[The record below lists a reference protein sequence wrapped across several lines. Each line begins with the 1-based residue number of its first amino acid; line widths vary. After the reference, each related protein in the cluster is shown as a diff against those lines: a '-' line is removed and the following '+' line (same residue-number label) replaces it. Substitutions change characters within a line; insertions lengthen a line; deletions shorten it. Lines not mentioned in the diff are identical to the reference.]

1 MKLKLFVVPLAA
13 ALIVTSPALAQEYPK
28 AGPVKIVVPFL
39 PGAGNDLLGRLT
51 AEHLTPRLGQ
61 TVIVENKAG
70 AGSSIGID
78 FVAKSKPDGYNLI
91 WAASDGVTILPAVR
105 EKMPYRVPE
114 DFSYIARI
122 VQLPFVLTVSPR
134 LPVKNIPELIAYAKA
149 NPGKVRY
156 GSSGIGGAPHMG
168 TVLMEK
174 NAGIEMLHVP
184 FAGIS
189 AVITALRGDTIDIA
203 FITPPTV
210 KPHTD
215 AGVFR
220 AIATTGK
227 VRHPLFPDTPTLEE
241 LGLPGVVVVVWYGIM
256 APAATPEPVLA
267 RLRTEVADIL
277 KDPKVTAR
285 LDSLGYQVSYLAGND
300 FRDYIVQDLEQWK
313 KVARDANV
321 KLVE

>member
-1 MKLKLFVVPLAA
+1 M
-13 ALIVTSPALAQEYPK
+13 
-28 AGPVKIVVPFL
+28 
-39 PGAGNDLLGRLT
+39 
-51 AEHLTPRLGQ
+51 
-61 TVIVENKAG
+61 
-70 AGSSIGID
+70 
-78 FVAKSKPDGYNLI
+78 
-91 WAASDGVTILPAVR
+91 
-105 EKMPYRVPE
+105 
-114 DFSYIARI
+114 
-122 VQLPFVLTVSPR
+122 QLPFVLAVSPR
-134 LPVKNIPELIAYAKA
+134 LPVKSIAELIAYAKA
-149 NPGKVRY
+149 NPGKIRY
-156 GSSGIGGAPHMG
+156 GTSGIGGAPHMG
-168 TVLMEK
+168 TVLLEK

-241 LGLPGVVVVVWYGIM
+241 AGLPGVVVVVWYGIM
-256 APAATPEPVLA
+256 APAATPEPILA

-285 LDSLGYQVSYLAGND
+285 LDSLGYQVSYLAGNE

>member
-1 MKLKLFVVPLAA
+1 MRIALATA
-13 ALIVTSPALAQEYPK
+13 ALAFAAFAPAVPGQEFPK
-28 AGPVKIVVPFL
+28 AGAVRIVVPFL

-61 TVIVENKAG
+61 SVIVENKAG
-70 AGSSIGID
+70 AGSQIGID
-78 FVAKSKPDGYNLI
+78 FVAKSKPDGYNLV
-91 WAASDGVTILPAVR
+91 WAASDGITILPAV
-105 EKMPYRVPE
+105 KSNMPYRVPD
-114 DFSYIARI
+114 DFAFISRI
-122 VQLPFVLTVSPR
+122 VLLPFVLAVSPR
-134 LPVKNIPELIAYAKA
+134 LPVKSVPELIAYAKA

-156 GSSGIGGAPHMG
+156 GTSGIGGAPHMG

-174 NAGIEMLHVP
+174 TAGIEMLHVP

-215 AGVFR
+215 GGAFR

-227 VRHPLFPDTPTLEE
+227 VRHPLFPDVPTLEE
-241 LGLPGVVVVVWYGIM
+241 SGLAGVVVVVWYGIL
-256 APAATPEPVLA
+256 APAGTPEPVLA

-277 KDPKVTAR
+277 KDPKVTTR
-285 LDSLGYQVSYLAGND
+285 LDQLGYQISYLAGND
-300 FRDYIVQDLEQWK
+300 FRDYIVGDLEQWK

-321 KLVE
+321 KLIDQ

>member
-1 MKLKLFVVPLAA
+1 
-13 ALIVTSPALAQEYPK
+13 
-28 AGPVKIVVPFL
+28 VKIVVPFL
-39 PGAGNDLLGRLT
+39 PGADNDLLGRLT

-61 TVIVENKAG
+61 SVIVENKAG

-105 EKMPYRVPE
+105 EKMPYRVPD

-122 VQLPFVLTVSPR
+122 VQLPFVLAVSPR
-134 LPVKNIPELIAYAKA
+134 LPVKSVAELIAYAKA

-156 GSSGIGGAPHMG
+156 GTSGIGGAPHMG

-174 NAGIEMLHVP
+174 SAGIEMLHVP
-184 FAGIS
+184 FAGIA
-189 AVITALRGDTIDIA
+189 AVVTALRGDTIDIA
-203 FITPPTV
+203 MITPPTV

-241 LGLPGVVVVVWYGIM
+241 AGLPNVVVVVWYGIM
-256 APAATPEPVLA
+256 APAGTPEPVLG
-267 RLRTEVADIL
+267 RLRNEVADIL
-277 KDPKVTAR
+277 KDPKVMAR

-321 KLVE
+321 KLLE

>member
-1 MKLKLFVVPLAA
+1 MKPIVAVAMTLAA
-13 ALIVTSPALAQEYPK
+13 LVAAPTAFAQDYPK

-61 TVIVENKAG
+61 SVIVENKAG

-78 FVAKSKPDGYNLI
+78 FVAKSKPDGYNLV
-91 WAASDGVTILPAVR
+91 WAASDGITILPAVR

-122 VQLPFVLTVSPR
+122 VQLPFVIAVSPR
-134 LPVKNIPELIAYAKA
+134 LPVKTVAELVAYAKA

-156 GSSGIGGAPHMG
+156 GTSGVGGAPHMG

-174 NAGIEMLHVP
+174 NAGVEMLHVP

-203 FITPPTV
+203 MITPPTV

-215 AGVFR
+215 AGAFR

-241 LGLPGVVVVVWYGIM
+241 AGLANVVVVVWYGIL
-256 APAATPEPVLA
+256 APAGTPEPVLA
-267 RLRTEVADIL
+267 RLRHEVADIL

-285 LDSLGYQVSYLAGND
+285 LDSLGYQVSYIAGNE

-321 KLVE
+321 KLTD